1 MKTIKKCN
9 KRWNKKWK
17 WNKKCIQKFILL
29 ILVLAPT
36 CLLLSGCSR
45 QSAAVPETAVLPAQ
59 ETQEEI
65 PLVYNGELTVP
76 SYLQGEEAASFSV
89 VEETEDSITYH
100 LTKEQQ
106 TETASLLAEQFKD
119 SIDQVLA
126 DKEFY
131 PHITGISINQNPTV
145 IDVFFSGTQL
155 NTYETTLRM
164 SLYIAADKLQLYH
177 GIAADE
183 ILTTVNYIDK
193 DTGEIFSTG
202 DSGGL

>member
-1 MKTIKKCN
+1 MKTNKKYN
-9 KRWNKKWK
+9 KRYHKN
-17 WNKKCIQKFILL
+17 CVQKLILL
-29 ILVLAPT
+29 VLVVLPA
-36 CLLLSGCSR
+36 CLLLPGCSR
-45 QSAAVPETAVLPAQ
+45 QSAAVPETVTLPAP
-59 ETQEEI
+59 ETPEEI
-65 PLVYNGELTVP
+65 PLIYNGELTVP

>member
-1 MKTIKKCN
+1 MKTNKRCN

-17 WNKKCIQKFILL
+17 WNKKCVQKLILF
-29 ILVLAPT
+29 ILVLLPT

-76 SYLQGEEAASFSV
+76 SYLQGEEAASFSIA
-89 VEETEDSITYH
+89 EETEDSITYH

-106 TETASLLAEQFKD
+106 TEAASLLAEQFKD

-145 IDVFFSGTQL
+145 IDVFFSDTQL

-164 SLYIAADKLQLYH
+164 SLYIAGDKLQLYH

-183 ILTTVNYIDK
+183 ILTTVNYIDQA
-193 DTGEIFSTG
+193 TGEVFSTG

>member
-1 MKTIKKCN
+1 MKTNKKCN
-9 KRWNKKWK
+9 KRWNKKW
-17 WNKKCIQKFILL
+17 NRKCIQKLILL
-29 ILVLAPT
+29 ILVLVPT

-45 QSAAVPETAVLPAQ
+45 QSAAVPETASLPAP

-65 PLVYNGELTVP
+65 PLIYNGELTVP

-106 TETASLLAEQFKD
+106 SEAASLLAEQFKD

-193 DTGEIFSTG
+193 DTGEIFSSG

>member
-1 MKTIKKCN
+1 MGIPMKT
-9 KRWNKKWK
+9 
-17 WNKKCIQKFILL
+17 NKKCIKRLILL
-29 ILVLAPT
+29 ILVLAPAG
-36 CLLLSGCSR
+36 LLLPGCSR
-45 QSAAVPETAVLPAQ
+45 QSGAVPETASLPVQ

-65 PLVYNGELTVP
+65 LLLYSGELTVP
-76 SYLQGEEAASFSV
+76 SYLQGEETAAFSV
-89 VEETEDSITYH
+89 VGETEDSITYH

-106 TETASLLAEQFKD
+106 TEAVSLIAAQFKD

-131 PHITGISINQNPTV
+131 PHITEISISQNPTV

-164 SLYIAADKLQLYH
+164 SLYIAADKLQLYY

>member
-1 MKTIKKCN
+1 MKTNKKCN
-9 KRWNKKWK
+9 KRWNKK
-17 WNKKCIQKFILL
+17 CVQKLILL
-29 ILVLAPT
+29 VLVLLPA
-36 CLLLSGCSR
+36 CLLLPGCSR
-45 QSAAVPETAVLPAQ
+45 QSAAVPETASLPAP
-59 ETQEEI
+59 ETPEEI
-65 PLVYNGELTVP
+65 PLIYNGELTVP

-89 VEETEDSITYH
+89 VEETEGSITYH

-106 TETASLLAEQFKD
+106 SEAASLLAEQFKD

-183 ILTTVNYIDK
+183 ILTTVNYIDQA
-193 DTGEIFSTG
+193 TGEVFSTG